1 MSTRTGFKIRAI
13 DPIRLSLPNDSEKIY
28 YIVLNPIDEVNKEIQ
43 QLWKYSLAEAASKDE
58 CLPRLEFFPLGE
70 TRGEI
75 GVYIDTP
82 SNLGQCLSG
91 IERAV
96 AASFVLTGLSFCQRI
111 SLSVSWRDVTSP
123 LGDALHTQSQ
133 GNETEKRVSQ
143 NLFN

>member
-13 DPIRLSLPNDSEKIY
+13 DPIRLPLPNDSEKIY

-96 AASFVLTGLSFCQRI
+96 AASNNLTRLLIDERNRMRAEINLGSVDI
-111 SLSVSWRDVTSP
+111 SSYP
-123 LGDALHTQSQ
+123 NNC
-133 GNETEKRVSQ
+133 GNETQKPHIPNR
-143 NLFN
+143 

>member
-13 DPIRLSLPNDSEKIY
+13 DPIRLPLPNDSEKIY
-28 YIVLNPIDEVNKEIQ
+28 YIVLNPIGEVNKEIQ

-82 SNLGQCLSG
+82 SNLGQW
-91 IERAV
+91 
-96 AASFVLTGLSFCQRI
+96 SFR
-111 SLSVSWRDVTSP
+111 
-123 LGDALHTQSQ
+123 
-133 GNETEKRVSQ
+133 N
-143 NLFN
+143 